1 MEEKEL
7 DQRLNEMFKEM
18 VEVLETAKQGFLVEN
33 QTTLTE
39 AERRLTR
46 MLTSNLPFTESVVR
60 KETKDPVEKKYL
72 NLLPHLQLMAGMI
85 RNLINEEKRK
95 IESTLLFTDKAMTE
109 IKEISTL
116 MQTQFQD
123 ATDYLLT
130 KNPRLKMHVRTGME
144 HLLEKAEDYVTAHE
158 KRLIEGVCVPKS
170 SYAYVAIVDLI
181 KRVSMELSNF
191 SEKL

>member
-109 IKEISTL
+109 IKELSTL

>member
-7 DQRLNEMFKEM
+7 DQRLHEMFNEM
-18 VEVLETAKQGFLVEN
+18 VGVLETAKQGFLVEN
-33 QTTLTE
+33 QPTLTE
-39 AERRLTR
+39 ADRKLTR
-46 MLTSNLPFTESVVR
+46 MLTSNLPFTEGVVK
-60 KETKDPVEKKYL
+60 KETKDAVEKKYL

-85 RNLINEEKRK
+85 RNLISEEKRK
-95 IESTLLFTDKAMTE
+95 IESTLLFTDKAVTE
-109 IKEISTL
+109 IKELSTL

-130 KNPRLKMHVRTGME
+130 KNPRLKMHVSMGME

-181 KRVSMELSNF
+181 KRVSMELNNF